1 VNFFL
6 QCRVNPLLKRG
17 GEFAEPASIEEFE
30 SGKFLNS
37 VGFLIQAYIYE
48 FIDTVQ
54 AYKEFVH
61 AVHELLVDQMTT
73 EGSSGKKKG
82 KKDRLFD
89 RFFLQKDSNGAE
101 MKYIKPFYE
110 LAKIMDKDMTFP
122 FCDSS
127 QLPVYT
133 KIPRYKLD
141 RTGFEEEE
149 SLSYSD
155 CVESA
160 LLGLFC
166 CLAYNPEKRE
176 YQTSHMGDKISDELR
191 DFFKS
196 YPAPVE
202 VVDHEMHKQWSRV
215 VSCLK
220 NDKIDYKHPKNE
232 LLSGA
237 ANIFLAIAGITG
249 KSKHIFKLIDYIE
262 SLSMYESL
270 GQNQKEYITDKIQL
284 IITSLSY
291 NKNVVVRC
299 DKIELGKKSSEKEDL
314 FCEIIAIYE
323 FGNKEH
329 GISICIRSGHASL
342 NVFSLSSVPARI
354 KKKYEEIREICS
366 NINTYMGCMIGQYT
380 NRKIQNMS
388 YSEYKYTENHMETS
402 IQRVLDSG
410 YKNIS
415 KIFLQ
420 GRLTD
425 IDCKSFIIKHFI
437 IYSADKNL
445 GLNDPAIRITA
456 NILGSVPLNDP
467 ATRHSMVLS
476 FYFHPTWQTYYP
488 KLGFAQS
495 EHLQK
500 GQLSELELFS
510 VYEYILEQKSARL
523 AVDSLIT
530 YIKLETNNYNMFF
543 SLSEYEVSKMLFN
556 IIVEEEKIS
565 CFTELRGVFEAYVR
579 PTEKEYV
586 NFIYTTWFIFVCEM
600 SPLPL
605 ELTKILYSFI
615 DCYNLHDRSNRL
627 KNYKHCIY
635 IALCV
640 LEEEKSLFCSEGSD
654 TNMDNYKKMVEFL
667 KNAIDK

>member
-1 VNFFL
+1 MKHRIIMHLLVMHGIFARLSIENIMKIHELQIDGASGLTINPDGPLTPLRGYIGYRNGYVYNKRFFSAEIETSYSMAKKKVLREGMVDYEFTRKPVDDGVYKDLAEKSPTGKYLSTYHSMLIKMFPSADGNFSIEAGRPNALTNFLRAEHVRKDTKYIFAALLLLSEGIDVKIAVDPTGEKNRLVIKSKKCAEKVFVDVEMHMAGIDPFTKEHKKDIYQSEVTGIVNFFL

-37 VGFLIQAYIYE
+37 IGFLIQTYIYE

-82 KKDRLFD
+82 KKDRIFD

-110 LAKIMDKDMTFP
+110 HAKIMDKDMTFP

-141 RTGFEEEE
+141 KTGFEEEE

-249 KSKHIFKLIDYIE
+249 QEDDILDLVESIENACRLQKLENEHIDYI
-262 SLSMYESL
+262 
-270 GQNQKEYITDKIQL
+270 
-284 IITSLSY
+284 
-291 NKNVVVRC
+291 
-299 DKIELGKKSSEKEDL
+299 
-314 FCEIIAIYE
+314 
-323 FGNKEH
+323 
-329 GISICIRSGHASL
+329 
-342 NVFSLSSVPARI
+342 
-354 KKKYEEIREICS
+354 
-366 NINTYMGCMIGQYT
+366 
-380 NRKIQNMS
+380 
-388 YSEYKYTENHMETS
+388 
-402 IQRVLDSG
+402 
-410 YKNIS
+410 
-415 KIFLQ
+415 
-420 GRLTD
+420 
-425 IDCKSFIIKHFI
+425 
-437 IYSADKNL
+437 
-445 GLNDPAIRITA
+445 
-456 NILGSVPLNDP
+456 
-467 ATRHSMVLS
+467 
-476 FYFHPTWQTYYP
+476 
-488 KLGFAQS
+488 
-495 EHLQK
+495 
-500 GQLSELELFS
+500 
-510 VYEYILEQKSARL
+510 
-523 AVDSLIT
+523 
-530 YIKLETNNYNMFF
+530 
-543 SLSEYEVSKMLFN
+543 
-556 IIVEEEKIS
+556 
-565 CFTELRGVFEAYVR
+565 
-579 PTEKEYV
+579 
-586 NFIYTTWFIFVCEM
+586 
-600 SPLPL
+600 
-605 ELTKILYSFI
+605 
-615 DCYNLHDRSNRL
+615 
-627 KNYKHCIY
+627 
-635 IALCV
+635 
-640 LEEEKSLFCSEGSD
+640 
-654 TNMDNYKKMVEFL
+654 
-667 KNAIDK
+667 